1 MNKEILDGGECSEDV
16 KQYEVRGTE
25 GGVTLD
31 WLGNASPKSWHFCWD
46 FSDTKKPTMEI
57 FGIKALQVK
66 ETSVVKAQERKELDF
81 LKDHQKHHHWNAE
94 KVV

>member
-31 WLGNASPKSWHFCWD
+31 
-46 FSDTKKPTMEI
+46 
-57 FGIKALQVK
+57 
-66 ETSVVKAQERKELDF
+66 
-81 LKDHQKHHHWNAE
+81 
-94 KVV
+94 